1 MQKRD
6 AIAIRLWGV
15 IWMTG
20 KQIQVRYQALLKAS
34 ADAVMV
40 VEPTGLIMACSPGA
54 ALWLTSDAMIGRKLG
69 DVFPEELSAEI
80 TAAAVKA
87 LDTDDVVTIEIQLRP
102 ENVPY
107 LKKTGLTETRW
118 FSLRFSAAAN
128 EAAVVFH
135 DITSK
140 RRLERQ
146 VTSQSQRDPLTG
158 AYNRRALRPVL
169 DQAIAQAQRYDWV
182 CSLMVIDVDHFSDL
196 NDNYSWD
203 CGDQIL
209 QQLVTSIHGMKRTSD
224 FLSRYGDDQFVMFM
238 PETNHEQGVAAG
250 ERVRRIMEAMEIPYA
265 AGDVN
270 FTVSVGVAALSGP
283 DDSADNMLRRANENL
298 FIAKQSGSN
307 RVEGEG

>member
-1 MQKRD
+1 MGE
-6 AIAIRLWGV
+6 ICMSV
-15 IWMTG
+15 
-20 KQIQVRYQALLKAS
+20 KQVQVRYQALLKAS

-54 ALWLTSDAMIGRKLG
+54 ATWLTSEGLIGRKLN
-69 DVFPEELSAEI
+69 DVFPEDISSEI
-80 TAAAVKA
+80 TAAAVKTA
-87 LDTDDVVTIEIQLRP
+87 DRDDVVTIELQLRP
-102 ENVPY
+102 EHVPF
-107 LKKTGLTETRW
+107 LKNLGLTETRW
-118 FSLRFSAAAN
+118 FSLRFSAASN
-128 EAAVVFH
+128 EIAVVFH

-182 CSLMVIDVDHFSDL
+182 CSLMVIDVDHFSEI

-238 PETNHEQGVAAG
+238 PETNHEQGMAAG
-250 ERVRRIMEAMEIPYA
+250 NRVRRIMEEMEIPYA

-283 DDSADNMLRRANENL
+283 EDSADNMLRRANENL
-298 FIAKQSGSN
+298 FIAKQSGNN
-307 RVEGEG
+307 RVEGED